1 MSTRAKM
8 LGAAGAVVNGYSRDN
23 KGILKL
29 DFPTFSY
36 GNYAQD
42 QAPRGRV
49 IDFRTTVKMGEVL
62 IHPGD
67 IVIGDMDGVCIV
79 PANASYD
86 VFNLAIEKARGEKIV
101 QKKIQEGM
109 SAKQAFETYGIM

>member
-1 MSTRAKM
+1 
-8 LGAAGAVVNGYSRDN
+8 
-23 KGILKL
+23 
-29 DFPTFSY
+29 
-36 GNYAQD
+36 
-42 QAPRGRV
+42 
-49 IDFRTTVKMGEVL
+49 
-62 IHPGD
+62 
-67 IVIGDMDGVCIV
+67 MDGVCIV